1 MRIAIYP
8 GSFDP
13 PTFGHL
19 DIVKRATTLF
29 DKVIVAV
36 GNNTS
41 KGGFLSVTEREEALR
56 AATSGMATVE
66 IASFNGLLVEYCRE
80 RGAEFIVRGL
90 RAVTDF
96 DTEFQMSITNRQL
109 EPGIDTV
116 LLMTKW
122 EFGFISSTLV
132 REVAQLGGDLTKFVP
147 EEVLPVIQMVL
158 KNRAR

>member
-13 PTFGHL
+13 PTYGHL
-19 DIVKRATTLF
+19 DVVERATTLF

-36 GNNTS
+36 GENSS
-41 KGGFLSVTEREEALR
+41 KSGFLSVGERLKALS
-56 AATSGMATVE
+56 ACTTHLSNVE
-66 IASFNGLLVEYCRE
+66 IASFDGLLVEYCRRRE
-80 RGAEFIVRGL
+80 ATFIIRGL

-109 EPGIDTV
+109 APDIDTV

-132 REVAQLGGDLTKFVP
+132 REVARLGGDLRTFVP
-147 EEVLPVIQMVL
+147 APVLPIIE
-158 KNRAR
+158 RALQG

>member
-13 PTFGHL
+13 PTYGHL
-19 DIVKRATTLF
+19 DVVERATTLF

-36 GNNTS
+36 GENSS
-41 KGGFLSVTEREEALR
+41 KSGFLSVGERLKALS
-56 AATSGMATVE
+56 ACTTHLANVE
-66 IASFNGLLVEYCRE
+66 IASFDGLLVEYCRRRE
-80 RGAEFIVRGL
+80 AKFIIRGL

-109 EPGIDTV
+109 APDIDTV

-132 REVAQLGGDLTKFVP
+132 REVARLGGDLRTFVP
-147 EEVLPVIQMVL
+147 APVLPIIE
-158 KNRAR
+158 RALEG

>member
-13 PTFGHL
+13 PTYGHL
-19 DIVKRATTLF
+19 DIVERATTLF

-36 GNNTS
+36 GRNSS
-41 KGGFLSVTEREEALR
+41 KGGFLSVQEREAALRLITERF
-56 AATSGMATVE
+56 SNVE
-66 IASFNGLLVEYCRE
+66 VSNFDGLLVEYCRSM
-80 RGAEFIVRGL
+80 GARFIVRGL
-90 RAVTDF
+90 RAVSDF

-109 EPGIDTV
+109 APDIDTV

-122 EFGFISSTLV
+122 EFGFLSSTLV

-147 EEVLPVIQMVL
+147 SPVLPIISNAL
-158 KNRAR
+158 ARP

>member
-13 PTFGHL
+13 PTYGHL
-19 DIVKRATTLF
+19 DVVERATTLF

-36 GNNTS
+36 GENSS
-41 KGGFLSVTEREEALR
+41 KSGFLSVGERLKALS
-56 AATSGMATVE
+56 ACTTHLSNVE
-66 IASFNGLLVEYCRE
+66 IASFDGLLVEYCRRRE
-80 RGAEFIVRGL
+80 AKFIIRGL

-109 EPGIDTV
+109 APDIDTV

-132 REVAQLGGDLTKFVP
+132 REVARLGGDLRTFVP
-147 EEVLPVIQMVL
+147 APVLPIIE
-158 KNRAR
+158 RALQG

>member
-13 PTFGHL
+13 PTYGHL
-19 DIVKRATTLF
+19 DVVERATTLF

-36 GNNTS
+36 GENSS
-41 KGGFLSVTEREEALR
+41 KSGFLSVGERLKALS
-56 AATSGMATVE
+56 ACTTHLTTVE
-66 IASFNGLLVEYCRE
+66 IASFDGLLVEYCRRRE
-80 RGAEFIVRGL
+80 AKFIIRGL

-109 EPGIDTV
+109 APDIDTV

-132 REVAQLGGDLTKFVP
+132 REVARLGGDLRTFVP
-147 EEVLPVIQMVL
+147 APVLPIIE
-158 KNRAR
+158 RALQG

>member
-13 PTFGHL
+13 PTYGHL
-19 DIVKRATTLF
+19 DVVERATTLF

-36 GNNTS
+36 GENSS
-41 KGGFLSVTEREEALR
+41 KSGFLSVGERLKALS
-56 AATSGMATVE
+56 ACTTHLTNVE
-66 IASFNGLLVEYCRE
+66 IASFDGLLVEYCRRRE
-80 RGAEFIVRGL
+80 ATFIIRGL

-109 EPGIDTV
+109 APDIDTV

-132 REVAQLGGDLTKFVP
+132 REVARLGGDLRTFVP
-147 EEVLPVIQMVL
+147 APVLPIIE
-158 KNRAR
+158 RALQG

>member
-13 PTFGHL
+13 PTYGHL
-19 DIVKRATTLF
+19 DVVERATTLF

-36 GNNTS
+36 GGNSS
-41 KGGFLSVTEREEALR
+41 KTGFLSVDERLKALS
-56 AATSGMATVE
+56 ACTTHLTNVE
-66 IASFNGLLVEYCRE
+66 IASFDGLLVEYCRKRE
-80 RGAEFIVRGL
+80 ARFIVRGL

-109 EPGIDTV
+109 APDIDTV

-132 REVAQLGGDLTKFVP
+132 REVARLGGDLRTFVP
-147 EEVLPVIQMVL
+147 APVLPVIAHALQG
-158 KNRAR
+158 